1 MSLPV
6 VLSTIQSQIN
16 SAGADTGAETDV
28 TNTVGTALNVVFG
41 IVAIIA
47 VVMIVIGGVSYT
59 TSQGDPGKVKKGN
72 DTIMYGIIGLVISIL
87 AFAIVNF
94 VLQALNN

>member
-47 VVMIVIGGVSYT
+47 VVMIVIGGISYA
-59 TSQGDPGKVKKGN
+59 TSQGDPGKVSKGKS
-72 DTIMYGIIGLVISIL
+72 TIIYGIIGMLISLL

-94 VLQALNN
+94 VFKGL

>member
-1 MSLPV
+1 MSLTV

-47 VVMIVIGGVSYT
+47 VVMIVIGGVSYA
-59 TSQGDPGKVKKGN
+59 TSQGDPGKVKKGK
-72 DTIMYGIIGLVISIL
+72 DTIMYGIIGMIIALL

-94 VLQALNN
+94 VFKGL

>member
-6 VLSTIQSQIN
+6 VLSTIQSQIS

-59 TSQGDPGKVKKGN
+59 TSQGDPGKVKKGK
-72 DTIMYGIIGLVISIL
+72 DTIMYGIIGMIIALL

-94 VLQALNN
+94 VFKGL

>member
-47 VVMIVIGGVSYT
+47 VVMIVIRGVSYA
-59 TSQGDPGKVKKGN
+59 TSQGDPGKVKKGK
-72 DTIMYGIIGLVISIL
+72 DTIMYGIIGMIIALL

-94 VLQALNN
+94 VFKGL